1 MTCRQ
6 WLPVVRE
13 YCGQPARPYLIGAH
27 CVRHTPAK
35 QAGIDEPPS
44 TPMEPR

>member
-6 WLPVVRE
+6 WLPADDA
-13 YCGQPARPYLIGAH
+13 YCGQPARPYPCGAR
-27 CVRHTPAK
+27 CERHSPAA
-35 QAGIDEPPS
+35 QAGNDEPPS